1 MHPELHLRVCS
12 VAQLARQHNT
22 SRLLYFKYC
31 FQKFV
36 MSGGS
41 LHLTSDYVLPKHSKQ
56 AGEAFGL
63 LKPCNAACYISYDAH
78 IFITAEGK

>member
-1 MHPELHLRVCS
+1 
-12 VAQLARQHNT
+12 
-22 SRLLYFKYC
+22 
-31 FQKFV
+31 

-41 LHLTSDYVLPKHSKQ
+41 LHLASDYVLPKHSKQ